1 MLRFMAM
8 DYFSRSP
15 VLFSALFALAIFM
28 LVFFMVTLRTVLTN
42 KARYEALAR
51 LPLEDEE
58 RAGGSRG

>member
-8 DYFSRSP
+8 EYFSQSP

-28 LVFFMVTLRTVLTN
+28 LVFVMVTLRTVLTN
-42 KARYEALAR
+42 KTRYETLAR

-58 RAGGSRG
+58 RRGGSRG